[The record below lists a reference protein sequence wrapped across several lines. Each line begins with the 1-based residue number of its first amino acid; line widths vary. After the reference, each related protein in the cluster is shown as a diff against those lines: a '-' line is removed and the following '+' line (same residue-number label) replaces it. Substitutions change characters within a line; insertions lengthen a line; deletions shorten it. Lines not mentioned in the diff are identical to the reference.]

1 MPCRY
6 KKQRLRYILTLL
18 KKQGSVKISS
28 LVKVLD
34 VTERTLRRD
43 INDLVKT
50 GHVRSCYGGAVYNH
64 DNAFPLYENNSLYLH
79 QNIII
84 NQSKIEREIS
94 MNENNGK
101 VYILGS
107 FNTDLVYRLH
117 RFPISGETTRALFSC
132 CLPGGK
138 GSHQAI
144 ASAQANARTY
154 FTVKLGE
161 DEFSTKAQHFLNG
174 VGLEKLTIFTKND
187 APTGSAVVMISE
199 EAGDNVIVINPG
211 ANQEITSEEI
221 ISCYDEIGTA
231 NVFLTQMENNPNATA
246 QAIKFAHAAG
256 VMTILNPAPW
266 RKEVTDLLR
275 WTHIL
280 TPNLTEAEAIIG
292 KAIRTPDDI
301 RQAAET
307 MHQMGPQYILI
318 TLGKDGCWLFDGSTH
333 QQFPAYPAVNI
344 DTSGAGD
351 AFNGALAA
359 RLACGENIANAIHY
373 ACVFSALAVERE
385 GAANMPSHELVLKR
399 LACNKY

>member
-64 DNAFPLYENNSLYLH
+64 DNEFPLYENNSLYLH

-138 GSHQAI
+138 GSNQAI

-231 NVFLTQMENNPNATA
+231 NVFLTQMENNPDATA
-246 QAIKFAHAAG
+246 QAIKFRTCRRGDDNPESSTMAQGSDRSSPLDTHPDPKPHRSRGDNWQGYSYARRYSSGRRNHAPNG
-256 VMTILNPAPW
+256 TTIYSNYV
-266 RKEVTDLLR
+266 RQR
-275 WTHIL
+275 W
-280 TPNLTEAEAIIG
+280 
-292 KAIRTPDDI
+292 
-301 RQAAET
+301 
-307 MHQMGPQYILI
+307 
-318 TLGKDGCWLFDGSTH
+318 
-333 QQFPAYPAVNI
+333 V
-344 DTSGAGD
+344 
-351 AFNGALAA
+351 
-359 RLACGENIANAIHY
+359 
-373 ACVFSALAVERE
+373 
-385 GAANMPSHELVLKR
+385 LVI
-399 LACNKY
+399 